1 MVKKYIQIG
10 ILNILSLSYVTA
22 SEFDLEVGFR
32 SDYVIKS
39 KNIAQK
45 KVYSTLE
52 YKNILNDFKINI
64 ISRGYFD
71 FDKSEYH
78 DLWFD
83 EFTISKD
90 YENFS
95 FLLGKHQ
102 VNWGESDYLRVVN
115 VINPINLRDYYL
127 SYIEDYKKA
136 NSSQWMLQ
144 SEYLGDDWGSTFL
157 VIPDFEST
165 VFPHSKTGFYNSS
178 LSSYESISEDKPNKF
193 DVKDTSIALKINKEI
208 DSYDFAFYGYY
219 GWNHTPLIIS
229 SFKKESF
236 RRKVLGISLSNTL
249 GEFVIRTDNAI
260 YLDEKLQQVNYGISE
275 KDSIKNLIAT
285 DWNDDSYSISLQVL
299 STHIPSY
306 SNNIIEDENTIEGTF
321 YIEKRISNNDLVFS
335 NLILNNF
342 STNTGINEFKIK
354 YRYTDNINLYFG
366 YDSFW
371 GNEGILSGYLDQN
384 RVFGNIKYFFDIES

>member
-10 ILNILSLSYVTA
+10 ILNIFSLSYVIA

-32 SDYVIKS
+32 SDYVTKS

-52 YKNILNDFKINI
+52 YKNILNDFNINM

-90 YENFS
+90 YKNFS

-115 VINPINLRDYYL
+115 VINPINLKDYYL

-144 SEYLGDDWGSTFL
+144 SEYTGDNWSSNL
-157 VIPDFEST
+157 LIIPDFEST
-165 VFPHSKTGFYNSS
+165 VFPHSQTGFYNSS

-193 DVKDTSIALKINKEI
+193 DVKEVS
-208 DSYDFAFYGYY
+208 
-219 GWNHTPLIIS
+219 
-229 SFKKESF
+229 
-236 RRKVLGISLSNTL
+236 
-249 GEFVIRTDNAI
+249 
-260 YLDEKLQQVNYGISE
+260 
-275 KDSIKNLIAT
+275 
-285 DWNDDSYSISLQVL
+285 
-299 STHIPSY
+299 
-306 SNNIIEDENTIEGTF
+306 
-321 YIEKRISNNDLVFS
+321 
-335 NLILNNF
+335 
-342 STNTGINEFKIK
+342 
-354 YRYTDNINLYFG
+354 
-366 YDSFW
+366 
-371 GNEGILSGYLDQN
+371 
-384 RVFGNIKYFFDIES
+384 